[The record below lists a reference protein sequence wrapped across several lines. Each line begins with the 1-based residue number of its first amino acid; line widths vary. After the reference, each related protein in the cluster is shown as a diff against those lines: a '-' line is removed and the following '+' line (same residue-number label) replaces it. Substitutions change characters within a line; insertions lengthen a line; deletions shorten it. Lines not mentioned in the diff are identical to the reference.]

1 MLNFAST
8 YQIPTS
14 FLSSLN
20 FWDYLVQHLKIFC
33 VCVSLFDYFLFSSS
47 ILFVEIFL
55 YCRREGEKDYW
66 SFVVVLQ
73 GRIKEDVGVGEV
85 CVWFNFVCLCV
96 TLQKRER
103 LLEWEVFKGGFHAN
117 FWCWSLYV
125 WL

>member
-1 MLNFAST
+1 
-8 YQIPTS
+8 
-14 FLSSLN
+14 
-20 FWDYLVQHLKIFC
+20 

-103 LLEWEVFKGGFHAN
+103 LLE
-117 FWCWSLYV
+117 
-125 WL
+125 